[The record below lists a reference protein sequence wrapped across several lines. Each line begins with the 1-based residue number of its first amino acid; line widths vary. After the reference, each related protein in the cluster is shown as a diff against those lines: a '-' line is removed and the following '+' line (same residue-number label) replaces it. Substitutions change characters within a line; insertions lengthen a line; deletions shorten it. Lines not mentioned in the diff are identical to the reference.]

1 MEAGYRF
8 SIVIPVFN
16 EEFNIPVLAQEI
28 ESVFNQT
35 ISYEVIWV
43 DDASTD
49 QSWNQL
55 MLLDPKYHKIFRL
68 ARNYG
73 QSTAIMAGIDR
84 AQFPTIVTM
93 DSDLQND
100 PKDIPKLLI
109 SRKSPH
115 DVVLGYREKR
125 NDDYVRSKISKLANF
140 LSRRILKNEIYDLGC
155 TLKVFPKNLMRT
167 NRLFGEMHRVLPLYL
182 QQTGSTVIQVS
193 TNHRPRY
200 SGDSKYG
207 YNRIFKFLGDII
219 LLRSYLPIMRNPT
232 YFFGKFAASIF
243 TISLGLL
250 FLAIFLRLTQIKDY
264 LDLSLIIGSLV
275 LFSTSLIVLSLGL
288 VSEIL
293 LRILVLNDSEFHYK
307 MSEVLIREQQ

>member
-1 MEAGYRF
+1 MEAGKEF

-28 ESVFNQT
+28 ESVFQDT
-35 ISYEVIWV
+35 LSYEVIWV
-43 DDASTD
+43 DDASSD
-49 QSWNQL
+49 NSWNQL
-55 MLLDPKYHKIFRL
+55 MLLDAEIHKIFRL

-84 AQFPTIVTM
+84 AKFSTIVTI

-100 PKDIPKLLI
+100 PRDIPLLLT
-109 SRKSPH
+109 SRRSPH

-125 NDDYVRSKISKLANF
+125 HDDFFRSKLSKLANL
-140 LSRRILKNEIYDLGC
+140 LSRRILKNEIFDLGC

-182 QQTGSTVIQVS
+182 QQTGSTVIQVP

-200 SGDSKYG
+200 SGKSKYG
-207 YNRIFKFLGDII
+207 YNRIFKFLGDIV
-219 LLRSYLPIMRNPT
+219 LLRSYLAIMRNPT
-232 YFFGKFAASIF
+232 YFFGKFAMSIF
-243 TISLGLL
+243 SVSLSLL
-250 FLAIFLRLTQIKDY
+250 FLAIFLRLTEIKDY
-264 LDLSLIIGSLV
+264 LDLSLVIGSLV

-293 LRILVLNDSEFHYK
+293 LRILVLSDSKFHYR
-307 MSEVLIREQQ
+307 MSEVHIREHQ